1 MLEIKSHHSSTLLQT
16 AEAETMDM
24 VRAMVGKKELAL
36 YIAKTIANEI
46 GTAVNA
52 DAVSDLFGITKDS
65 AYNKISKVTVNRSL
79 GGAK

>member
-16 AEAETMDM
+16 ADAETMDM

-36 YIAKTIANEI
+36 FIAKSIANEI

-52 DAVSDLFGITKDS
+52 KAVASILGITKDS
-65 AYNKISKVTVNRSL
+65 AYNKISKVMVDSL

>member
-1 MLEIKSHHSSTLLQT
+1 
-16 AEAETMDM
+16 
-24 VRAMVGKKELAL
+24 MVGKKELAL